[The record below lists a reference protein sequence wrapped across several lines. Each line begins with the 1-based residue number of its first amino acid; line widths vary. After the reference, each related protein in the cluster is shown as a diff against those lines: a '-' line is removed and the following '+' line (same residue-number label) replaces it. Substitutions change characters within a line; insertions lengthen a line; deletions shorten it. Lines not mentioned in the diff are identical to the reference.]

1 MIQVYVVKIG
11 AAIVPVRAESRAKAD
26 EWVMWLKSSLCQI
39 CYPLLDMA
47 NTERADMMEKLKKS
61 PVYKHNIKHLANKAA
76 NSLNAITEGCLVNCE
91 VEQMHDFAA
100 YFEAGI
106 QQDVTN
112 IRNAM
117 SKYLNRNG
125 VAYAPIISRME
136 TVNVLLQFEVKC
148 YDKVCEI
155 IKHKIGGSSV
165 KEVYGHMRAGG
176 VLKEWN
182 ELGDAL
188 ARINPYKGFVD
199 LDKCKEAHE
208 AASMLYHH
216 AFEEELIKESLDKVE
231 EEWGTK

>member
-1 MIQVYVVKIG
+1 MIKVYVVNIG
-11 AAIVPVRAESRAKAD
+11 AAVVPIRAESVD
-26 EWVMWLKSSLCQI
+26 NVNDLVSWLKSSFCQI

-76 NSLNAITEGCLVNCE
+76 NSLSAITEGCLVNCE

-117 SKYLNRNG
+117 SKYLNQNG
-125 VAYAPIISRME
+125 VDYAPIIARME
-136 TVNVLLQFEVKC
+136 TVNVLLQFEVRC

-155 IKHKIGGSSV
+155 IERETGCGSV
-165 KEVYGHMRAGG
+165 KEVFGHMRAGG
-176 VLKEWN
+176 VLSEWN
-182 ELGDAL
+182 KLGDAL
-188 ARINPYKGFVD
+188 ARINPYKGFVY
-199 LDKCKEAHE
+199 LDKCKEAHK

-216 AFEEELIKESLDKVE
+216 AFEEDLIKESLGKVK
-231 EEWGTK
+231 EEWDTK

>member
-1 MIQVYVVKIG
+1 MMQVYVVKIG

-47 NTERADMMEKLKKS
+47 CTERSEMMYRLKKS
-61 PVYKHNIKHLANKAA
+61 PIYKRNIKHLANKATK
-76 NSLNAITEGCLVNCE
+76 SLDEITAGCLVNTE
-91 VEQMHDFAA
+91 FLQMKDFAS
-100 YFEAGI
+100 FFSRGI
-106 QQDVTN
+106 QDDVQN
-112 IRNAM
+112 VHNAI

-155 IKHKIGGSSV
+155 IERKTGCGSV
-165 KEVYGHMRAGG
+165 KEVFGHMRAGG
-176 VLKEWN
+176 VLREWD
-182 ELGDAL
+182 ELGDAI
-188 ARINPYKGFVD
+188 AKINPYKGFVN

-216 AFEEELIKESLDKVE
+216 AFEEDLIKESLDKVE
-231 EEWGTK
+231 EEWK